1 MNAPAISLRPTQHR
15 FFDFG
20 DPEARRRSFI
30 LLGIFVWLVIW
41 LWLWPYTGDGDS
53 MLHYWNLRA
62 SAIEPK
68 AGLTSWACP
77 VYVLL
82 MIAPASGGLVPVRVF
97 TAFLAILLV
106 WQTMRLADDLK
117 FERATLAGWFLIL
130 QPLVFALASD
140 TMTEIPMAL
149 GGALAIRSWLAKRYA
164 TSCLIMAFLPF
175 VRPEGFLLA
184 PVWGVM
190 LLLLPY
196 DHQRPSFSARI
207 GIGSLLGAG
216 VVCLVIAC
224 HWLADDWLYYIR
236 VWSWPVGFINRGSLW
251 HHVVYWPYYCGPVLL
266 PLFLVGIKGA
276 LRRSMLLPWIV
287 WGLVFFS
294 HTIFFY
300 FGMFSSYGLMRIMA
314 TTSPITALVCLEG
327 WNTIANS
334 ARFARRTPRLQQFVT
349 AIVLAFAAVSVMV
362 FYYLTPE
369 HHRCFVARQ
378 AGAFL
383 KDHPALKAAPRF
395 FVGDPMALESTDYPA
410 VSEQLVA
417 NKFDRREQLELL
429 AKLPVGSVGIWD
441 NGHGFSW
448 HHVRLEE
455 FPALGY
461 RALFTARRQVKYLNL
476 LVTRLG
482 VDPAYGDPSFIVV
495 IKEK

>member
-20 DPEARRRSFI
+20 DPEARRRGFI

-68 AGLTSWACP
+68 DGLTSWARP

-82 MIAPASGGLVPVRVF
+82 MVWPAMGGLVPARVF
-97 TAFLAILLV
+97 AALVTILLV

-130 QPLVFALASD
+130 QPFVFALASD

-149 GGALAIRSWLAKRYA
+149 GITLAIRNWLAKRYA

-190 LLLLPY
+190 LLLAPY
-196 DHQRPSFSARI
+196 DQEHPSFSARI
-207 GIGSLLGAG
+207 GIGSLLGVG
-216 VVCLVIAC
+216 VVCMVIAC
-224 HWLADDWLYYIR
+224 HLLAGDWLYHIHA
-236 VWSWPVGFINRGSLW
+236 WSWPLSSINRGSLW
-251 HHVVYWPYYCGPVLL
+251 HHIINWPYYCGPVLL
-266 PLFLVGIKGA
+266 ALFLVGIKA
-276 LRRSMLLPWIV
+276 TMRRAMLLPWIV
-287 WGLVFFS
+287 WSVVFFS
-294 HTIFFY
+294 HSIFFY
-300 FGMFSSYGLMRIMA
+300 LGLFGSFGLMRIMA
-314 TTSPITALVCLEG
+314 TTSPITALVCLAG

-334 ARFARRTPRLQQFVT
+334 SLFARLTPRLRQFATV
-349 AIVLAFAAVSVMV
+349 IVLAFAAVSVMV
-362 FYYLTPE
+362 YYYAAPE

-395 FVGDPMALESTDYPA
+395 FVGDPMALESMDYPA
-410 VSEQLVA
+410 KSEQLVA
-417 NKFDRREQLELL
+417 NKFERQEQLDLL
-429 AKLPVGSVGIWD
+429 AQLPVGSVGIWD
-441 NGHGFSW
+441 NGQAFFW
-448 HHVRLEE
+448 HHVRLED

-461 RALFTARRQVKYLNL
+461 RILFTARQQVKYFDLAAQML
-476 LVTRLG
+476 R
-482 VDPAYGDPSFIVV
+482 VDPAYGDQSFIVV